1 MSDSLLPSNASKLD
15 RSIEKVI
22 EHCTQFPVDV
32 RDLWDPWRCPFE
44 LLPWLAWAYS
54 VDSWSEHWPEQTKR
68 RVVDS
73 SFQVHQHKATPFAVQ
88 RALDALGIK
97 TNIVEW
103 WEQAGTGEPGTMKVL
118 ALLNENLTGDAD
130 GLINANMLKLVT
142 ESINVSKRG
151 SIHFDVDLGI
161 SLEESIGFAAAPSPG
176 YGLLDPELD
185 EQPVTPDALSAATAF
200 FAVEHRVICADDDL
214 NFGNQMEL
222 SAETEI
228 LLAAGVHHLQL
239 IDHDLTGVA

>member
-1 MSDSLLPSNASKLD
+1 MSNSLLPPNASELD
-15 RSIEKVI
+15 RAIERVI

-54 VDSWSEHWPEQTKR
+54 VDSWSEHWPEQIKR
-68 RVVDS
+68 SVVDS
-73 SFQVHQHKATPFAVQ
+73 SFQVHKYKATPFAVQ
-88 RALDALGIK
+88 RALEALGIK

-103 WEQAGTGEPGTMKVL
+103 WEQEGTGAPGTMKVL

-130 GLINANMLKLVT
+130 GLINANMLQLVT
-142 ESINVSKRG
+142 DSINVSKRG
-151 SIHFDVDLGI
+151 SIHFDVELGI
-161 SLEESIGFAAAPSPG
+161 GLEESIGLAAAPSPG

-185 EQPVTPDALSAATAF
+185 EKPVTPDALSAATGF
-200 FAVEHRVICADDDL
+200 FAVEHQVVCSDYDM
-214 NFGNQMEL
+214 NFGNQMKL
-222 SAETEI
+222 SAGAEI